1 MCAFCMTTSREEVRN
16 EGDDVS
22 TLILLLL
29 VLMVGKY

>member
-1 MCAFCMTTSREEVRN
+1 MMTSKDEVRN

-29 VLMVGKY
+29 VLRVGKY

>member
-1 MCAFCMTTSREEVRN
+1 MCAFCMMTSKDEVRN

-29 VLMVGKY
+29 VLRVGKY

>member
-1 MCAFCMTTSREEVRN
+1 MPRSKDEVRN

-22 TLILLLL
+22 TLVLLLL